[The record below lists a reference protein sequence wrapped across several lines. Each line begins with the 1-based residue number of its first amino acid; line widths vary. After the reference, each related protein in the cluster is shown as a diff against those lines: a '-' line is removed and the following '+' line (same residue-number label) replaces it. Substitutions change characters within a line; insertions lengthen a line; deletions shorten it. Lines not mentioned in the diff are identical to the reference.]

1 MSVTDYEF
9 MTATPRLHHSTT
21 VGRADVASMRGRVVD
36 FRHTTGVLA
45 DLRRTAADSY
55 EITLVLGGGDD
66 IERYII
72 RGVREDESLHLHA

>member
-1 MSVTDYEF
+1 MI
-9 MTATPRLHHSTT
+9 ATPRLHYSKT

-55 EITLVLGGGDD
+55 EVTLVLGGGDD
-66 IERYII
+66 IERYVI